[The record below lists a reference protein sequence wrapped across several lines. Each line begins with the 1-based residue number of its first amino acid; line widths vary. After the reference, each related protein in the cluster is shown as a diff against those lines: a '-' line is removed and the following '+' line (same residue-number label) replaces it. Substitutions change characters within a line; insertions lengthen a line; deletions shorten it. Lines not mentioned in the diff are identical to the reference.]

1 MKNVVLM
8 DSTWMFGVDFFSQRL
23 AIVPTRVFVSHM
35 IVMLCTFWAL
45 EHLQILK
52 LLNNFDANS
61 LIYNFLEQNLNDA
74 I

>member
-8 DSTWMFGVDFFSQRL
+8 DSTWMFGEDFTGTGYCT
-23 AIVPTRVFVSHM
+23 TRVFVNHM

-45 EHLQILK
+45 EYLQILK
-52 LLNNFDANS
+52 LLNNFDAKS
-61 LIYNFLEQNLNDA
+61 LIYNLFEKNLNDA

>member
-8 DSTWMFGVDFFSQRL
+8 DSTWMFGVDFTETGYCT
-23 AIVPTRVFVSHM
+23 TRVFVSHM

-45 EHLQILK
+45 GHLQILK
-52 LLNNFDANS
+52 LFHNLDKNS
-61 LIYNFLEQNLNDA
+61 LHFKFFLLKSSGIA